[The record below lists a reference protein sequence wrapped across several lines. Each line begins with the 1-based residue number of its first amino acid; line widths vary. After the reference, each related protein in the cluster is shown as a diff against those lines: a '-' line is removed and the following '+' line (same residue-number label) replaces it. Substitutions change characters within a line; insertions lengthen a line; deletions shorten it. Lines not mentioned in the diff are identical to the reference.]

1 MSRPVAEGLAEYLS
15 EKLGRAVAIENVS
28 EASAGARRRN
38 VLFDALAGSERL
50 ELVASITPS
59 AAILLMPTETE
70 TGALRVAEEF
80 KVPVP
85 HVHWVCT
92 DERYVGGPFFIST
105 RVAGETVPRRVLRL
119 VEREA
124 IGARLGAQIGEA
136 FARLHAIP
144 IERAPSGLVQTGL
157 SQTGNASAVE
167 RALGAMRTQLD
178 SLWQP
183 APALALGLGFLE
195 RNASQVA
202 PRLAIVHGDLRNGNI
217 IVDATG
223 LRAVLDWESAH
234 LGDPMEDLAW
244 ICLRTWRFGADA
256 LEVGG
261 FAARSAL
268 VDAYVAAG
276 GTFDSHAFH
285 WWKVLGTLRGGVG
298 LARQAIGHMDG
309 SVPSIV
315 MAASG
320 RRVAELE
327 FDLLTLLE
335 RPRLGQRE
343 AE

>member
-1 MSRPVAEGLAEYLS
+1 MTRPVAEGLAEYLGMQ
-15 EKLGRAVAIENVS
+15 LGRAVAIEDVS

-38 VLFDALAGSERL
+38 VLFTAVSGSERL

-70 TGALRVAEEF
+70 AGSLRLAEEA

-119 VEREA
+119 VERE
-124 IGARLGAQIGEA
+124 RLGTRLAAQLGEA
-136 FARLHAIP
+136 FARLHAVP
-144 IERAPSGLVQTGL
+144 VERAPAGLTLPG
-157 SQTGNASAVE
+157 GASAVE
-167 RALGAMRTQLD
+167 RALDAMRMQLAT
-178 SLWQP
+178 LWQP
-183 APALALGLGFLE
+183 APALALGLRWLE
-195 RNASQVA
+195 RNARVA
-202 PRLAIVHGDLRNGNI
+202 PSRLAIVHGDLRNGNI

-223 LRAVLDWESAH
+223 LRAVLDWEATH
-234 LGDPMEDLAW
+234 LGDPIEDLAW

-261 FAARSAL
+261 FAKRGAL
-268 VDAYVAAG
+268 VDAYAAAG
-276 GTFDSHAFH
+276 GRFDVRSFH
-285 WWKVLGTLRGGVG
+285 WWKVLGTLRWGVG

-327 FDLLTLLE
+327 FDLLTLL
-335 RPRLGQRE
+335 GQLE

>member
-1 MSRPVAEGLAEYLS
+1 VTRSVIAGLAEYLS
-15 EKLGRAVAIENVS
+15 LQLGRAVAIENLS

-38 VLFDALAGSERL
+38 VLFDAVAGSERH
-50 ELVASITPS
+50 EFVASITPS

-70 TGALRVAEEF
+70 TGALRLAEEAQ
-80 KVPVP
+80 VPVP

-105 RVAGETVPRRVLRL
+105 RVSGETVPRRVLRL
-119 VEREA
+119 VERER
-124 IGARLGAQIGEA
+124 IGARLAGQIGEA
-136 FARLHAIP
+136 FARLHGVP
-144 IERAPSGLVQTGL
+144 IERAPAGLVL
-157 SQTGNASAVE
+157 SDGVSAVE
-167 RALGAMRTQLD
+167 RALGALRAQLD

-195 RNASQVA
+195 RNATSVS

-223 LRAVLDWESAH
+223 LRAVLDWEGAH
-234 LGDPMEDLAW
+234 LGDPIEDLAW

-261 FAARSAL
+261 FAERAAL

-276 GTFDSHAFH
+276 GTFDSRAFH
-285 WWKVLGTLRGGVG
+285 WWKVLGTLRWGIG
-298 LARQAIGHMDG
+298 LARQAIGHLDG

-327 FDLLTLLE
+327 FDLLTLLGQ
-335 RPRLGQRE
+335 PLLGQRE

>member
-1 MSRPVAEGLAEYLS
+1 MSRPVAEGLAEFLS
-15 EKLGRAVAIENVS
+15 EKLGNSVTVENVT

-38 VLFDALAGSERL
+38 VLFDAVAGRDRL

-59 AAILLMPTETE
+59 AAILLMPTEVE
-70 TGALRVAEEF
+70 TGALRLAEEAE
-80 KVPVP
+80 VPVP

-92 DERYVGGPFFIST
+92 DERYVGGPFFVSN

-119 VEREA
+119 VEREG
-124 IGARLGAQIGEA
+124 IGARLAGQLGHA
-136 FARLHAIP
+136 FARLHAVP
-144 IERAPSGLVQTGL
+144 PERAPAGL
-157 SQTGNASAVE
+157 SRPAGVTAVE
-167 RALGAMRTQLD
+167 RALAAMREQLD

-183 APALALGLGFLE
+183 APALALGLGWLE
-195 RNASQVA
+195 REAKHVA
-202 PRLAIVHGDLRNGNI
+202 DRLSIVHGDLRNGNI

-223 LRAVLDWESAH
+223 LRAVLDWEGTH
-234 LGDPMEDLAW
+234 LGDPIEDLAW

-261 FAARSAL
+261 FARRESL

-276 GTFDSHAFH
+276 GGFDLRSFH
-285 WWKVLGTLRGGVG
+285 WWKVLGTLRWGIG

-327 FDLLTLLE
+327 FDLLTLLGH
-335 RPRLGQRE
+335 LE

>member
-1 MSRPVAEGLAEYLS
+1 MTPPVAAGLASYLG
-15 EKLGRAVAIENVS
+15 EQLGRPVAIENVS

-38 VLFDALAGSERL
+38 VLFDALAGGERH

-70 TGALRVAEEF
+70 TGALRLAE
-80 KVPVP
+80 KALVPVP
-85 HVHWVCT
+85 HVHWVCS
-92 DERYVGGPFFIST
+92 DPRYVGGPFFIST

-119 VEREA
+119 VERER
-124 IGARLGAQIGEA
+124 IGARLAGQIGEA
-136 FARLHAIP
+136 FARLHAVP
-144 IERAPSGLVQTGL
+144 VEQAPPGLARPDGAT
-157 SQTGNASAVE
+157 AVE
-167 RALGAMRTQLD
+167 RALDAMRAQLD

-183 APALALGLGFLE
+183 APALALGLRWLE
-195 RNASQVA
+195 RSASSVP

-223 LRAVLDWESAH
+223 LRAVLDWEATH
-234 LGDPMEDLAW
+234 IGDPIEDLAW
-244 ICLRTWRFGADA
+244 ICLRTWRFGADR

-261 FAARSAL
+261 FAERPPL
-268 VDAYVAAG
+268 VAAYVEAG
-276 GTFDSHAFH
+276 GKYDSRAFH
-285 WWKVLGTLRGGVG
+285 WWKVLGTLRWGVG
-298 LARQAIGHMDG
+298 LARQAIGHLDG

-327 FDLLTLLE
+327 FDLLTLLG
-335 RPRLGQRE
+335 RQLE

>member
-1 MSRPVAEGLAEYLS
+1 MTRPVAVGLAEYLG
-15 EKLGRAVAIENVS
+15 EQLGHSVAIENLS

-38 VLFDALAGSERL
+38 VLFDAVFGGERL

-70 TGALRVAEEF
+70 TGALRLAEAA

-119 VEREA
+119 VEREG
-124 IGARLGAQIGEA
+124 IGSRLAAQLGDA
-136 FARLHAIP
+136 FARLHAVP
-144 IERAPSGLVQTGL
+144 VARAPAGL
-157 SQTGNASAVE
+157 SRPEGTSAVE
-167 RALGAMRTQLD
+167 RALVAMREQLD

-183 APALALGLGFLE
+183 APALALGLGVLE
-195 RNASQVA
+195 REAARIA

-217 IVDATG
+217 IVDASG
-223 LRAVLDWESAH
+223 LAAVLDWEGTH
-234 LGDPMEDLAW
+234 LGDPIEDLAW

-261 FAARSAL
+261 FANRSSL

-276 GTFDSHAFH
+276 GSFDARAFH
-285 WWKVLGTLRGGVG
+285 WWKVLGTLRWAIG
-298 LARQAIGHMDG
+298 LARQAIGHLDG

-327 FDLLTLLE
+327 FDLLTLLG
-335 RPRLGQRE
+335 RLE

>member
-1 MSRPVAEGLAEYLS
+1 MTRPVAEGLAEYLA
-15 EKLGRAVAIENVS
+15 EQLGRAVSIENVV

-38 VLFDALAGSERL
+38 VLFDAVSGAERL

-70 TGALRVAEEF
+70 AGALRLAEEA

-92 DERYVGGPFFIST
+92 DERYVGGPFFVST
-105 RVAGETVPRRVLRL
+105 RVSGETVPRRVLRL
-119 VEREA
+119 IERER
-124 IGARLGAQIGEA
+124 IGARLAGQLGDA
-136 FARLHAIP
+136 FARLHAVP
-144 IERAPSGLVQTGL
+144 VERAPAGLTRLDG
-157 SQTGNASAVE
+157 ASPVE
-167 RALGAMRTQLD
+167 RALDALRVQLD
-178 SLWQP
+178 TLWQP
-183 APALALGLGFLE
+183 APALALGLRWLE
-195 RNASQVA
+195 RNASDV
-202 PRLAIVHGDLRNGNI
+202 PRRLAVVHGDLRNGNI

-223 LRAVLDWESAH
+223 LRAVLDWEATH
-234 LGDPMEDLAW
+234 LGDPIEDLAW
-244 ICLRTWRFGADA
+244 IALRTWRFGSDA

-261 FAARSAL
+261 FANRAAL
-268 VDAYVAAG
+268 VDAYEAAG
-276 GTFDSHAFH
+276 GRFDLRSFH
-285 WWKVLGTLRGGVG
+285 WWKVFGTLRWGAG

-327 FDLLTLLE
+327 FDLLTLL
-335 RPRLGQRE
+335 GQLE

>member
-1 MSRPVAEGLAEYLS
+1 MTRPLAEGLASFLGEQ
-15 EKLGRAVAIENVS
+15 LGRAVAIENLV

-38 VLFDALAGSERL
+38 VLFDAVVGDKRL

-70 TGALRVAEEF
+70 AGALRLAEEA

-92 DERYVGGPFFIST
+92 DEAFVGGPFFLST

-119 VEREA
+119 VERER
-124 IGARLGAQIGEA
+124 IGARLAGQLGDA
-136 FARLHAIP
+136 FARLHAVP
-144 IERAPSGLVQTGL
+144 VERAPAGLARPEG
-157 SQTGNASAVE
+157 ASAGE
-167 RALGAMRTQLD
+167 RALEAMRVQLD
-178 SLWQP
+178 TLWQP
-183 APALALGLGFLE
+183 ASALALGLRWLE
-195 RNASQVA
+195 RNASVVA
-202 PRLAIVHGDLRNGNI
+202 PRLSIVHGDLRNGNI

-223 LRAVLDWESAH
+223 LRAVLDWEATH
-234 LGDPMEDLAW
+234 LGDPIEDLAW
-244 ICLRTWRFGADA
+244 IALRTWRFGSDA

-261 FAARSAL
+261 FANRAAL
-268 VDAYVAAG
+268 VDAYEAAG
-276 GTFDSHAFH
+276 GRFDARSFH
-285 WWKVLGTLRGGVG
+285 WWKVFGTLRWGAG

-327 FDLLTLLE
+327 FDLLTLL
-335 RPRLGQRE
+335 GQRE

>member
-1 MSRPVAEGLAEYLS
+1 MSRPVAEGLAAYVGAQ
-15 EKLGRAVAIENVS
+15 LGRPVSIENVV

-38 VLFDALAGSERL
+38 VLFDAVSGGERL

-70 TGALRVAEEF
+70 AGALRLAEEA

-92 DERYVGGPFFIST
+92 DESWVGGPFFVST

-119 VEREA
+119 VERER
-124 IGARLGAQIGEA
+124 IGARLAAQLGDA

-144 IERAPSGLVQTGL
+144 VERAPAGLTRPG
-157 SQTGNASAVE
+157 SASPVE
-167 RALGAMRTQLD
+167 RALEAMRTQID
-178 SLWQP
+178 TLWQP
-183 APALALGLGFLE
+183 APALALGLRWLE
-195 RNASQVA
+195 RNAA
-202 PRLAIVHGDLRNGNI
+202 ALPRRLAIVHGDLRNGNI
-217 IVDATG
+217 IVDASG
-223 LRAVLDWESAH
+223 LRAVLDWEGTH
-234 LGDPMEDLAW
+234 LGDPIEDLAW

-256 LEVGG
+256 QEVGG
-261 FAARSAL
+261 FADRATL
-268 VDAYVAAG
+268 VGAYESAG
-276 GTFDSHAFH
+276 GTFDARAFH
-285 WWKVLGTLRGGVG
+285 WWKVLGTLRWGAG

-327 FDLLTLLE
+327 FDLLTLLTA
-335 RPRLGQRE
+335 RQ
-343 AE
+343 